1 MADWY
6 QNGSLV
12 LVILFIAI
20 IIPYIQKSK
29 FNGMFSITNIDSDL
43 PSVGSVLLL
52 IAHPDDEIMFW
63 TPTIKY
69 LLSKKIELKILCL
82 SNGNYNGLGDLR
94 EIEFDNVSRELNLF
108 NNVILNVPELQDD
121 ITKKWDSSK
130 VAEMI
135 DEFMRKNNDIKTIIT
150 FDGNGVTKHPNHIS
164 CFDGLMYYLNKY
176 GDECKSKNIQVFTL
190 ESFNFVLQYTWII
203 PMIKCFF
210 SKYGYISSTFFTSY
224 KLMRLYETQFNL
236 LRKFHT
242 ILSSYSYFN
251 VFNKIEY

>member
-63 TPTIKY
+63 TPTMKY
-69 LLSKKIELKILCL
+69 LLSKKIQLKILCL

-94 EIEFDNVSRELNLF
+94 EVEFDNVSRELNLF

-176 GDECKSKNIQVFTL
+176 SDECKNKNIQVFIL

-203 PMIKCFF
+203 PMI
-210 SKYGYISSTFFTSY
+210 SY
-224 KLMRLYETQFNL
+224 KNY
-236 LRKFHT
+236 
-242 ILSSYSYFN
+242 YF
-251 VFNKIEY
+251 E

>member
-6 QNGSLV
+6 QNGTLV
-12 LVILFIAI
+12 FIVLFIAI
-20 IIPYIQKSK
+20 IIPHIQKNK
-29 FNGMFSITNIDSDL
+29 FNRMFEITNTDSDL
-43 PSVGSVLLL
+43 TSTGSVLLL

-69 LLSKKIELKILCL
+69 LLSKNIELKILCL

-94 EIEFDNVSRELNLF
+94 EIEFDNVSRELNLS
-108 NNVILNVPELQDD
+108 NNVILNIPELQDD
-121 ITKKWDSSK
+121 ITKKWDSDK

-135 DEFMRKNNDIKTIIT
+135 DDFIMKNNDIKTIIT

-164 CFDGLMYYLNKY
+164 CFEGLMFYLNKY
-176 GDECKSKNIQVFTL
+176 NDECKSKNIQVYTL
-190 ESFNFVLQYTWII
+190 ESFNFIFQYTWIV
-203 PMIKCFF
+203 PMIKFYF
-210 SKYGYISSTFFTSY
+210 SNYGFISNTFFTSY
-224 KLMRLYETQFNL
+224 RLMRLYATQFNL

-251 VFNKIEY
+251 TYNKIIY

>member
-1 MADWY
+1 
-6 QNGSLV
+6 
-12 LVILFIAI
+12 
-20 IIPYIQKSK
+20 
-29 FNGMFSITNIDSDL
+29 
-43 PSVGSVLLL
+43 
-52 IAHPDDEIMFW
+52 
-63 TPTIKY
+63 
-69 LLSKKIELKILCL
+69 
-82 SNGNYNGLGDLR
+82 
-94 EIEFDNVSRELNLF
+94 
-108 NNVILNVPELQDD
+108 
-121 ITKKWDSSK
+121 
-130 VAEMI
+130 
-135 DEFMRKNNDIKTIIT
+135 MRKNNDIKTIIT

-176 GDECKSKNIQVFTL
+176 SDEFKNKNIQVFIL

-210 SKYGYISSTFFTSY
+210 SKYGYISNTFFTSY